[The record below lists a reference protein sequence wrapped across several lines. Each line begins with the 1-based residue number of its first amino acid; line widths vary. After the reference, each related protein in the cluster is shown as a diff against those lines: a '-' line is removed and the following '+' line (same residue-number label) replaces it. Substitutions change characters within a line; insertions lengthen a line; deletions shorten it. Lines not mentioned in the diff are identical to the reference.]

1 MLFDKSLKLFP
12 ITDFAVV
19 LRVLPRL
26 RLNIPRFGFA
36 LAPQVNCV
44 ATDIEQLTCLTFLE
58 TVQLDRLHYFFPKI
72 LTVGLSHF
80 NGVDAIETLI
90 VYVLTKMAIAIP
102 VNKAIA
108 FPKPQRAIS
117 LG

>member
-12 ITDFAVV
+12 ITDFAIV

-26 RLNIPRFGFA
+26 GLNIPRFGFA

-58 TVQLDRLHYFFPKI
+58 TVQLESLALLFSENPHCRVEPFQWGRRNRNPYSLRPNEDGFSY
-72 LTVGLSHF
+72 
-80 NGVDAIETLI
+80 
-90 VYVLTKMAIAIP
+90 
-102 VNKAIA
+102 
-108 FPKPQRAIS
+108 IS
-117 LG
+117 PSRII